1 MDVSGLFRIWLD
13 FFSEIADMNHDGA
26 HILVNPVG
34 VPKIIEDLAA
44 CKHPVRIS
52 GEKNQK
58 FKFFCCKAVSYTH
71 LLSYDEKGQ
80 IIDRWS
86 KEKHEKGILKGAI
99 AGLIFAPVMIA
110 GIAAAV
116 RRKKRP

>member
-1 MDVSGLFRIWLD
+1 M
-13 FFSEIADMNHDGA
+13 
-26 HILVNPVG
+26 
-34 VPKIIEDLAA
+34 
-44 CKHPVRIS
+44 
-52 GEKNQK
+52 EKDRL
-58 FKFFCCKAVSYTH
+58 S

-86 KEKHEKGILKGAI
+86 KEKTAKGIWKGAI